1 MVARAARARISVR
14 SFPPSVCSAESLPG
28 TNAGLVVPWVAVEGS
43 ELIGEQVVPQN
54 NVEGMISGMIVEISE
69 KTFENE
75 VTRSEQPVVVDFWA
89 EWCGPCRSMAPVI
102 QQVAAEFAG
111 KVKVGKVNV
120 DQNQALT
127 ARFGIKG
134 IPTLLFFKDG
144 QVVDQEVGFT
154 PRGVVVDK
162 INALL
167 KK

>member
-1 MVARAARARISVR
+1 
-14 SFPPSVCSAESLPG
+14 
-28 TNAGLVVPWVAVEGS
+28 
-43 ELIGEQVVPQN
+43 
-54 NVEGMISGMIVEISE
+54 MIVEINE

-75 VTRSEQPVVVDFWA
+75 VTRSDQPVVVDFWA

-111 KVKVGKVNV
+111 RVKVGKVNV

-134 IPTLLFFKDG
+134 IPTLLFFRDG

-154 PRGVVVDK
+154 PRGVVVEK

>member
-1 MVARAARARISVR
+1 
-14 SFPPSVCSAESLPG
+14 
-28 TNAGLVVPWVAVEGS
+28 
-43 ELIGEQVVPQN
+43 
-54 NVEGMISGMIVEISE
+54 MIVEINE
-69 KTFENE
+69 KTFETE

-102 QQVAAEFAG
+102 QQVAAEFVG
-111 KVKVGKVNV
+111 QVKVGKVNV

-134 IPTLLFFKDG
+134 IPTLLFFRDG

-154 PRGVVVDK
+154 PRGVVVEK

>member
-1 MVARAARARISVR
+1 
-14 SFPPSVCSAESLPG
+14 
-28 TNAGLVVPWVAVEGS
+28 
-43 ELIGEQVVPQN
+43 
-54 NVEGMISGMIVEISE
+54 MIVEINE

-75 VTRSEQPVVVDFWA
+75 VTRSDQPVVVDFWA

-102 QQVAAEFAG
+102 QQVAAEFVG
-111 KVKVGKVNV
+111 QVKVGKVNV

-134 IPTLLFFKDG
+134 IPTLLFFRDG

-154 PRGVVVDK
+154 PRGVVVEK